1 MRTLVKQVMDGEIS
15 RRGFVKEMAALGV
28 SLASAEA
35 LLNTIIPAAHAAD
48 ETAETLAVREVTG
61 NGAELVIETLA
72 EAGVKYVFHGCGAGI
87 DQFFD
92 SIVTRP
98 QFQNFLATNEGQCVA
113 MAEGYHIAS
122 GGELGVAMVP
132 KPGLGNAAG
141 NVYNALA
148 TRSSLLI
155 ISARESGE
163 YSERQGD
170 IELVDW
176 QEAMEPFMKWSYRMY
191 SLDRVPEFTNRAI
204 KVALTPPGGPTFLQ
218 INEDLH
224 DEETTA
230 KIYPHSKFSLSSKIK
245 ADPDAIIEAA
255 KMLIESTNPM
265 VTVGHEV
272 TKTGSAEKM
281 IELAELLAIPVTS
294 GLSGFADFPT
304 NHPLYMGRYTPFLGY
319 RRDADLYLSIGSQ
332 MPDEGSYVHR
342 GPPPVNAKT
351 IHISLDTKLLSLF
364 QPTDLSIVSDVG
376 EAISDLIE
384 AVKSIATKQRI
395 ETIRNERY
403 DRIVALIAGARE
415 KTLQRAKT
423 NWDKAPMT
431 MARITS
437 ELNDALEDDAII
449 VSEPTPQGAPDW
461 LDLGH
466 GNKTLI
472 RGSGATVL
480 GWATGAALGAKLAQ
494 PDKQVVAIT
503 GDGAFMFQHSLW
515 SLSRYDAPVIMVV
528 YNNHAYNLNR
538 AYGWMRG
545 GAQAKM
551 KKDIQTYLGDP
562 DVDYTLL
569 AKAYGVEGEKVQDPS
584 DLQAAIQR
592 AIQTTKDGRPYL
604 LDVNHERWGAGGD
617 LTWHPEISIAGMRTN
632 KV

>member
-1 MRTLVKQVMDGEIS
+1 MRALIKQFMDSEIS
-15 RRGFVKEMAALGV
+15 RRKFVKEMTALGV
-28 SLASAEA
+28 SLASVEA
-35 LLNTIIPAAHAAD
+35 LINSIIPDAHAAD
-48 ETAETLAVREVTG
+48 ETAEAREVTG
-61 NGAELVIETLA
+61 NGYDLIIETLA
-72 EAGVKYVFHGCGAGI
+72 AANVKYVFHGCGAGI
-87 DQFFD
+87 DKFFD

-141 NVYNALA
+141 NIYNARA

-176 QEAMEPFMKWSYRMY
+176 QEVMDPFMKWSYRIY
-191 SLDRVPEFTNRAI
+191 SVDRVAEFTRRAI

-224 DEETTA
+224 KQETTA
-230 KIYPHSKFSLSSKIK
+230 KIYPHSKFKLSSKIK

-265 VTVGHEV
+265 ITVGHEV

-342 GPPPVNAKT
+342 GPPPVKAKT
-351 IHISLDTKLLSLF
+351 IHISLETKLLSLF

-376 EAISDLIE
+376 QAIADLIE
-384 AVKSIATKQRI
+384 AVKSIATKQRL

-403 DRIVALIAGARE
+403 DRIVARIDAARQ
-415 KTLQRAKT
+415 KTLERAKSK
-423 NWDKAPMT
+423 WDQTPMT
-431 MARITS
+431 LARITS

-449 VSEPTPQGAPDW
+449 VSEPTPLGAPDW
-461 LDLGH
+461 FDLGH

-494 PDKQVVAIT
+494 PDKQVVAIS

-538 AYGWMRG
+538 AYGWLGG
-545 GAQAKM
+545 GAQAQL
-551 KKDIQTYLGDP
+551 KKDLLTYLGDP
-562 DVDYTLL
+562 DVDYSLL
-569 AKAYGVEGEKVQDPS
+569 AKVYGVAGEKVDNPS
-584 DLQAAIQR
+584 ELKEGIKR

-604 LDVNHERWGAGGD
+604 LDVSFERWGVGGD
-617 LTWHPEISIAGMRTN
+617 LTWHPEISIADMRTK